1 VPNRF
6 RGCDSFITSFT
17 SSKRLLIFGVYF
29 LFQYALYKEAGG
41 HGCEHSGKLVLLSC
55 LIPRKTISG
64 LKAHRIHSILSSSQ
78 PLQRISPISPKVQTQ
93 TANTLTSYAAS
104 RASNLS
110 LPIPKSLAGLT
121 SSLPIIA
128 GVLLEGSYDLTH
140 RRSKRNRSVPSPPP
154 TALYTII
161 ANVLILVYSTVVIT
175 LLGTH
180 TGPTSSLLCGL
191 NDRWLSLY
199 RAKDGD
205 AIRTIQDTFKCCGLH
220 SKVDKAFPF
229 PGGKGNV
236 PSCVERFGWS
246 RSCFES
252 WRGAEQSMSG
262 VLMGIVGL
270 VVIWQVRNRS
280 VASGSRRRTS
290 PAAVVES
297 NADWFEIAVGHC
309 RRAIDAL
316 SVV

>member
-1 VPNRF
+1 MPN
-6 RGCDSFITSFT
+6 CDSFITSVT
-17 SSKRLLIFGVYF
+17 SSKRLLVFGVYF

-41 HGCEHSGKLVLLSC
+41 HGCEHSGKLELLSC
-55 LIPRKTISG
+55 LIPRKTISD
-64 LKAHRIHSILSSSQ
+64 LKAHRIHSILSSSR
-78 PLQRISPISPKVQTQ
+78 PLQGISAISPKVQTQ

-110 LPIPKSLAGLT
+110 LPIPKSLTGFT

-128 GVLLEGSYDLTH
+128 GLLLEGSYDLTH
-140 RRSKRNRSVPSPPP
+140 RRSKRNRPVPSPPP
-154 TALYTII
+154 TTLYAII
-161 ANVLILVYSTVVIT
+161 ANALILVYSTVVIT

-191 NDRWLSLY
+191 DERWLSLF
-199 RAKDGD
+199 RTKNGD
-205 AIRTIQDTFKCCGLH
+205 AVRTIQDTFKCCGLH
-220 SKVDKAFPF
+220 KTNDKAFPF
-229 PGGKGNV
+229 PGGRNNEHACEK
-236 PSCVERFGWS
+236 RFGWS
-246 RSCFES
+246 QSCFES

-262 VLMGIVGL
+262 VLMGVVGL
-270 VVIWQVRNRS
+270 VVIWQVRNRF
-280 VASGSRRRTS
+280 VALGFRRRTS

-297 NADWFEIAVGHC
+297 NADWLEIAVGHC

>member
-1 VPNRF
+1 MVTTA
-6 RGCDSFITSFT
+6 SIVY
-17 SSKRLLIFGVYF
+17 LII
-29 LFQYALYKEAGG
+29 LTAIAG
-41 HGCEHSGKLVLLSC
+41 
-55 LIPRKTISG
+55 
-64 LKAHRIHSILSSSQ
+64 
-78 PLQRISPISPKVQTQ
+78 
-93 TANTLTSYAAS
+93 YAAS

-110 LPIPKSLAGLT
+110 LPIPKSLAGFT

-128 GVLLEGSYDLTH
+128 GLLLEGSYDLTH
-140 RRSKRNRSVPSPPP
+140 HRSKRNRSVPSPPP

-161 ANVLILVYSTVVIT
+161 ANTLILVYSTVVIT

-229 PGGKGNV
+229 PDGNGNDV
-236 PSCVERFGWS
+236 HSCEKRFGWTQ
-246 RSCFES
+246 SCFES

-270 VVIWQVRNRS
+270 VVIWQLAIVVVPSTRS
-280 VASGSRRRTS
+280 PWFREILAQ
-290 PAAVVES
+290 PVEPVDDEEQG
-297 NADWFEIAVGHC
+297 NGNGP
-309 RRAIDAL
+309 RRAIAYQDTDNRITEEEDQSENENENGNKRRKAIEGRTKDAL
-316 SVV
+316 PGERSNGGQAQSGHVTNEWTDS

>member
-1 VPNRF
+1 M
-6 RGCDSFITSFT
+6 
-17 SSKRLLIFGVYF
+17 
-29 LFQYALYKEAGG
+29 
-41 HGCEHSGKLVLLSC
+41 
-55 LIPRKTISG
+55 
-64 LKAHRIHSILSSSQ
+64 
-78 PLQRISPISPKVQTQ
+78 
-93 TANTLTSYAAS
+93 LTSYAAS

-110 LPIPKSLAGLT
+110 LPIPKSLTGFT

-128 GVLLEGSYDLTH
+128 GLLLEGSYDLTH
-140 RRSKRNRSVPSPPP
+140 RRSGRNRSVPSPPP

-180 TGPTSSLLCGL
+180 TGPASSLLCNL

-205 AIRTIQDTFKCCGLH
+205 AIRTIQDTLKCCGLH
-220 SKVDKAFPF
+220 KTYDKAFPF
-229 PGGKGNV
+229 PDKEHDIH
-236 PSCVERFGWS
+236 SCEERFGWS
-246 RSCFES
+246 QSCFEG
-252 WRGAEQSMSG
+252 WRGQEQSMSG

-270 VVIWQVRNRS
+270 VVIWQVRDRS
-280 VASGSRRRTS
+280 VASSSRRRAA

-297 NADWFEIAVGHC
+297 NADWFEIAVVHC

-316 SVV
+316 SMV